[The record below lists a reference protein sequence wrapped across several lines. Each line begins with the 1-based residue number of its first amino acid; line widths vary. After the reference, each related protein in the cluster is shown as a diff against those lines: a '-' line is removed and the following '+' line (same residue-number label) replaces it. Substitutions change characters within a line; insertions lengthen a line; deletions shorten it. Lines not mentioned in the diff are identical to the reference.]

1 MHLPV
6 GFEEL
11 FDGLF
16 GEEVRRPV
24 GAVQHVDLPLLR
36 VVRNHRLGGRGRLMV
51 RCRRRAAS
59 QLRLADR

>member
-11 FDGLF
+11 LDGLF

-24 GAVQHVDLPLLR
+24 GAVQHFDLPLLR

-51 RCRRRAAS
+51 RCRRRAAG